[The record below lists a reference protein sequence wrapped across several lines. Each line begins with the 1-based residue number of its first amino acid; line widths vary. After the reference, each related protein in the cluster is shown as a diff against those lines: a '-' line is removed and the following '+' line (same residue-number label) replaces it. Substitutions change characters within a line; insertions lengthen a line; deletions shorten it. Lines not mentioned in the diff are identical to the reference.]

1 MAAVGRAGAGLR
13 AARRR
18 ARSSART
25 TTSRPMGTRS
35 AARSRPGP
43 RWPAWRAVT
52 SRLRLGVLVS
62 PATFRHPSVLAK
74 NATAVDHISNG
85 RVELGI
91 GAGWNEREHEAYG
104 FEFPAL
110 GVRMEMLE
118 EQLAGGARRMGATA
132 AISLEGKHYRLSA
145 LDARP
150 KPVQRP
156 NPPLIIGGAA
166 RPRTAR
172 LAAQYADEYNT
183 VYATPA
189 ECAER
194 RAVCEQAWEDAGAGS
209 CHAHVLRHGAV
220 AGRRR
225 CRATSR
231 GAQSASAPG
240 STRTRR
246 RSSASSR
253 RSASTGTLGEALTRL
268 RAYRDAGVDRIMLQH
283 LAHDDLDAIALLPR
297 LAAAMAAA
305 RRTRATSLR
314 RSCACGAGGCRRS
327 GCARAR
333 AARRPRA

>member
-1 MAAVGRAGAGLR
+1 MLAAMRLNLMIEGQEDVTWPQWLALAQACELHGVGTLFRSDHYLSADGHEERGSLETWATLAGL
-13 AARRR
+13 A
-18 ARSSART
+18 
-25 TTSRPMGTRS
+25 
-35 AARSRPGP
+35 
-43 RWPAWRAVT
+43 AVT

-118 EQLAGGARRMGATA
+118 EQLAVVRGAWADGAF
-132 AISLEGKHYRLSA
+132 SLEGRHYRLSA

-156 NPPLIIGGAA
+156 HPPLIIGGAA

-194 RAVCEQAWEDAGAGS
+194 RAVCEQAWQDAGRDPATLTFSVMVPWLVGADARDLQRCAERVGARIGS
-209 CHAHVLRHGAV
+209 DAV
-220 AGRRR
+220 TTLGEF
-225 CRATSR
+225 
-231 GAQSASAPG
+231 APVG
-240 STRTRR
+240 V
-246 RSSASSR
+246 
-253 RSASTGTLGEALTRL
+253 TGTLGDALARL

-283 LAHDDLDAIALLPR
+283 LVHDDLDAIALLPR
-297 LAAAMAAA
+297 LAAA
-305 RRTRATSLR
+305 L
-314 RSCACGAGGCRRS
+314 AG
-327 GCARAR
+327 
-333 AARRPRA
+333 

>member
-1 MAAVGRAGAGLR
+1 MRLELMIEGQEDVTWPQWVALAQACERHGVGTLFRSDHYLSADGHEERGSLETWATLAGL
-13 AARRR
+13 A
-18 ARSSART
+18 
-25 TTSRPMGTRS
+25 
-35 AARSRPGP
+35 
-43 RWPAWRAVT
+43 AVT

-110 GVRMEMLE
+110 GVRLEMLE
-118 EQLAGGARRMGATA
+118 EQLAVVRGAWGDGAM
-132 AISLEGKHYRLSA
+132 SFEGKHYRLSA

-156 NPPLIIGGAA
+156 HPPLIIGGAA
-166 RPRTAR
+166 KPRTAR

-183 VYATPA
+183 VFATPA

-194 RAVCEQAWEDAGAGS
+194 RAVCEQAWQDAGRDPATLTFS
-209 CHAHVLRHGAV
+209 VMVPWLVGAD
-220 AGRRR
+220 ARDLDRRAER
-225 CRATSR
+225 I
-231 GAQSASAPG
+231 GARVDSDAVTILGEFALVG
-240 STRTRR
+240 V
-246 RSSASSR
+246 
-253 RSASTGTLGEALTRL
+253 TGTLGDALTRL

-283 LAHDDLDAIALLPR
+283 LAHDDLDAIALLPH

-305 RRTRATSLR
+305 
-314 RSCACGAGGCRRS
+314 
-327 GCARAR
+327 
-333 AARRPRA
+333 

>member
-1 MAAVGRAGAGLR
+1 MRLELMIEGQEDVTWPQWVALARACERHAVRTLFRSDHYLSVDGHEERGSLETWATLAGL
-13 AARRR
+13 A
-18 ARSSART
+18 
-25 TTSRPMGTRS
+25 
-35 AARSRPGP
+35 
-43 RWPAWRAVT
+43 AVT

-104 FEFPAL
+104 FGFPAL

-118 EQLAGGARRMGATA
+118 EQLAVVRGAWADGPF
-132 AISLEGKHYRLSA
+132 SLEGRHYRLSA

-194 RAVCEQAWEDAGAGS
+194 RAVCEQAWEDAGRDPATLTFSVMVPWLVGADARDLQGRAERVGARVGS
-209 CHAHVLRHGAV
+209 DA
-220 AGRRR
+220 
-225 CRATSR
+225 
-231 GAQSASAPG
+231 ASTLGEFAPVG
-240 STRTRR
+240 V
-246 RSSASSR
+246 
-253 RSASTGTLGEALTRL
+253 TGTLDEALTRL

-283 LAHDDLDAIALLPR
+283 LVHDDLDAIALLPR
-297 LAAAMAAA
+297 LAAA
-305 RRTRATSLR
+305 L
-314 RSCACGAGGCRRS
+314 AG
-327 GCARAR
+327 
-333 AARRPRA
+333 